1 MARINEYLARLRKE
15 RKLSLT
21 QVVVKTGMNQ
31 SYIYRIET
39 EDILPSPDKL
49 RKLANA
55 YEVPYVEL
63 MEIAGYLNK
72 ADLEEYH
79 QIGEQEK
86 KKASC
91 QGRFDRRPSEGRYVM

>member
-1 MARINEYLARLRKE
+1 MARINEHLAQLRKE

-49 RKLANA
+49 RKLAKA
-55 YEVPYVEL
+55 YRVPYVEL
-63 MEIAGYLNK
+63 MEIAGYLER
-72 ADLEEYH
+72 ADLAEYH
-79 QIGEQEK
+79 QMAGEQDFNLPMK
-86 KKASC
+86 
-91 QGRFDRRPSEGRYVM
+91 GRRAPTGAVAN